1 MARDKLDTSEQNFC
15 YHKRMVWLV
24 VILILIILIL
34 FLSQWA
40 REKAREK
47 VDQTIGICNFALE
60 QSVSKQKNKQKIL
73 DLFEKEKELS
83 NEQIRDSI
91 QVSDRSVIRYMDELE
106 KEGKVKQTGKTG
118 RSVVYV
124 LRGS

>member
-1 MARDKLDTSEQNFC
+1 MEVLIGLTVLLIAL
-15 YHKRMVWLV
+15 LV
-24 VILILIILIL
+24 FL
-34 FLSQWA
+34 FSKQA
-40 REKAREK
+40 KEKIA
-47 VDQTIGICNFALE
+47 GICNFALE

-73 DLFEKEKELS
+73 NLFGKEKELS

-91 QVSDRSVIRYMDELE
+91 QVSDRSVVRYMDELE
-106 KEGKVKQTGKTG
+106 KEEKVKQTGKTG